1 MTQLTRLTMIV
12 DEQEQDILSAMLA
25 LVVPHGWEEN
35 PLPEGKREATAH
47 FVLASAADEVAER
60 FTAFFPEG
68 SIKRD
73 EVVQENWA
81 EAWKAFFTPV
91 QGGTHF
97 LVLAPW
103 MEKEQAETSLMPI
116 LIEPKTA
123 FGTGHHGTTSLCLD
137 VISEYATHFPSGAR
151 FLDLGTGSGILGI
164 ACARLGLTGDG
175 YDIDP
180 VAVENALENR
190 ELNAV
195 APEDF
200 FVATGGVEAPN
211 GPYDLVVANI
221 LAAPL
226 REMAPE
232 LSAHVRKDAT
242 GAYTGIL
249 VLSGM
254 LVHQADGVEEEY
266 RKRGF
271 PPAEKR
277 VKGEWAALVFMP
289 RKA

>member
-1 MTQLTRLTMIV
+1 MTTLTRLTMIV
-12 DEQEQDILSAMLA
+12 EDHEQDLLSAMLA
-25 LVVPHGWEEN
+25 LAVPHGWEEN
-35 PLPEGKREATAH
+35 PMPDGKRGATAH
-47 FVLASAADEVAER
+47 FVLASAADETAAR

-68 SIKRD
+68 TLLRD

-81 EAWKAFFTPV
+81 EAWKEFFTPV
-91 QGGTHF
+91 EGGTHF

-103 MEKEQAETSLMPI
+103 MEKERAETTRQPI
-116 LIEPKTA
+116 IIEPKTA
-123 FGTGHHGTTSLCLD
+123 FGTGHHGTTALCLD
-137 VISEYATHFPSGAR
+137 AISACAPRFRPASR

-164 ACARLGLTGDG
+164 ACALLGLTGDG

-190 ELNAV
+190 ELNRV
-195 APEDF
+195 APEAF
-200 FVATGGVEAPN
+200 AVAEGGVEAPE

-226 REMAPE
+226 KEMAAP
-232 LSAHVRKDAT
+232 LSALVRKDAA
-242 GAYTGIL
+242 GKYTGIL

-254 LVHQADGVEEEY
+254 LDHQTGAVEEEY
-266 RKRGF
+266 RKCGF

-277 VKGEWAALVFMP
+277 VRGEWAALVFMP
-289 RKA
+289 